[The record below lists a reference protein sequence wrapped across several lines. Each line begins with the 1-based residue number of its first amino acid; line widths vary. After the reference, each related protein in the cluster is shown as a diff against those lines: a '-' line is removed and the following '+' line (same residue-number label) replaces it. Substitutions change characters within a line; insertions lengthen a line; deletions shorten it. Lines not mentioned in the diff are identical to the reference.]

1 MNRRPHRCVF
11 AFEGPRPRPLRKAVD
26 AMTIDAVSINA
37 MDQLA
42 IGLVHLPDDRP
53 RGDRTWA
60 RALVV
65 RHARDAR
72 LQLVDILELDDEPRR
87 ARAVLTRLGDVAAV
101 WNVTVLL
108 TDGLEPHVARSIA
121 LDLGL
126 EHQAVAAP
134 GRPSWVE

>member
-1 MNRRPHRCVF
+1 
-11 AFEGPRPRPLRKAVD
+11 
-26 AMTIDAVSINA
+26 MTIDAE
-37 MDQLA
+37 QLA
-42 IGLVHLPDDRP
+42 IGLVHLADGTP

-87 ARAVLTRLGDVAAV
+87 SRAVLTRLGDLAAV
-101 WNVTVLL
+101 WRVTVLL
-108 TDGLEPHVARSIA
+108 TDGLDPHIARSLA

-126 EHQAVAAP
+126 QHQEVAAA
-134 GRPSWVE
+134 GRPSWAE